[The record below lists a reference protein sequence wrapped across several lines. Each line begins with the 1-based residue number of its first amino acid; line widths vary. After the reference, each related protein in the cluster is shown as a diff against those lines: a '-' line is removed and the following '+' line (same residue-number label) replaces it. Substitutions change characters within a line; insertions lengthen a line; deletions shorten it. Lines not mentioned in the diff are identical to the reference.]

1 MADLGEKL
9 SEELKKAGAVLVGF
23 ADLRQAARPPQVTH
37 LPVGVSIALTFA
49 EPELARQP
57 GRPGADPKY
66 VEAYFRSR
74 KSVDPPVGLGVDIL
88 RAAGYEAWGYG
99 YQFFLDRWGEKDDM
113 DPNQYLTASYQHKT
127 TARLAG
133 LGWIGRMGVM
143 VTREYGPH
151 VWLGSIFTDAPLATA
166 TEPLVKHRCGSCRQ
180 CQEACPVGA
189 IKGQG
194 WRLGLTRADLV
205 DIEACQAHRRERGRA
220 AEAPMCGLCLAACPF
235 GRAHFS
241 VSP

>member
-1 MADLGEKL
+1 MSDLNEKL
-9 SEELKKAGAVLVGF
+9 SEALKKAGAVLVGF
-23 ADLRQAARPPQVTH
+23 ADLSQAARPPQVAH

-49 EPELARQP
+49 EPSLARQP
-57 GRPGADPKY
+57 GRPTADHKY

-74 KSVDPPVGLGVDIL
+74 TSVDSPVSLGVEML
-88 RAAGYEAWGYG
+88 RAAGYEAWGCG
-99 YQFFLDRWGEKDDM
+99 YQIFLDRQVAKDEM
-113 DPNQYLTASYQHKT
+113 DPDQHLTARFQQKT
-127 TARLAG
+127 MARLAG
-133 LGWIGRMGVM
+133 LGWVGRMGVL

-166 TEPLVKHRCGSCRQ
+166 AEPLTSHSCGSCRK

-194 WRLGLTRADLV
+194 WKLGLSRADLV
-205 DIEACQAHRRERGRA
+205 DIDICQAHRRERGRV

-235 GRAHFS
+235 GRAHFQ
-241 VSP
+241 SP